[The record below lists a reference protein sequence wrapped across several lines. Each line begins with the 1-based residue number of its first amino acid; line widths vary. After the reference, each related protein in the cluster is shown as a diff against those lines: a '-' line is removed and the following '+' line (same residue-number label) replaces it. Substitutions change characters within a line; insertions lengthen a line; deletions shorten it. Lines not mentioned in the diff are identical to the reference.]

1 MVNRGRVRGLLGK
14 LRGRVLH
21 LQAERGALQEQLAR
35 LSEFGEGN
43 GLLAAQVCL
52 LLATFVVILVVFVS
66 MMHAV
71 VLPACQAL
79 HTRGRHCSI
88 LHAFDCREHCKL
100 RERELVGKDVFVGA
114 YLQSQDLQRQF
125 SRRQDEIDAE
135 NMALA
140 DKLERA
146 VQAATVDAAEK
157 KSLQVQ
163 C

>member
-1 MVNRGRVRGLLGK
+1 MLL
-14 LRGRVLH
+14 
-21 LQAERGALQEQLAR
+21 
-35 LSEFGEGN
+35 S
-43 GLLAAQVCL
+43 CL
-52 LLATFVVILVVFVS
+52 LVKLCIPEAGTAVSCMLLTVV
-66 MMHAV
+66 
-71 VLPACQAL
+71 
-79 HTRGRHCSI
+79 SI
-88 LHAFDCREHCKL
+88 ARL

>member
-1 MVNRGRVRGLLGK
+1 MVNHGRVRGLLGK

-35 LSEFGEGN
+35 LPEFGEGN

-88 LHAFDCREHCKL
+88 LHAFDCREHCKAA
-100 RERELVGKDVFVGA
+100 RARVGG
-114 YLQSQDLQRQF
+114 QRRF
-125 SRRQDEIDAE
+125 CTCSHRTCSGSSHGGRMRLMRRTWP
-135 NMALA
+135 L
-140 DKLERA
+140 L
-146 VQAATVDAAEK
+146 T
-157 KSLQVQ
+157 S
-163 C
+163 